1 MVWALS
7 KLGVRTARRCP
18 WADSY
23 TEGRQSISPWMP
35 RRQAKL
41 SDPLPSPSPENRN
54 RGHQALL
61 LVRCPGKY
69 HARYILAL
77 HQACAKCWETE
88 GTQERKE
95 QEFNGKAV
103 PCPGGKTPGEPSAG
117 PVGQR
122 LQDGRRL
129 LSLAFTW
136 LGAQTRT
143 AGGAEGGEGAD
154 SPDERAWNFM
164 PLPAWWSP
172 SRSLPSSHIWGGG
185 HPQLGPER
193 M

>member
-1 MVWALS
+1 MGRWFPAQVVRH
-7 KLGVRTARRCP
+7 LG
-18 WADSY
+18 
-23 TEGRQSISPWMP
+23 
-35 RRQAKL
+35 
-41 SDPLPSPSPENRN
+41 N
-54 RGHQALL
+54 
-61 LVRCPGKY
+61 
-69 HARYILAL
+69 
-77 HQACAKCWETE
+77 
-88 GTQERKE
+88 
-95 QEFNGKAV
+95 
-103 PCPGGKTPGEPSAG
+103 PSAG

-122 LQDGRRL
+122 LQHGRSL

-154 SPDERAWNFM
+154 FPDEHAWNFI

-172 SRSLPSSHIWGGG
+172 SRSLPSSHIWGVG